1 MVAISYKPCYN
12 IKALNYYDICHGG
25 RRWSMKKGIHPE
37 YVETKVTCACGN
49 TFTVRSNK
57 EELHLE
63 TCNKCH
69 PLYTGE
75 QGNKKRTGR
84 VEEFNRKYGFNTETE
99 EK

>member
-1 MVAISYKPCYN
+1 MHKFLWHEFVMAEGDSN
-12 IKALNYYDICHGG
+12 
-25 RRWSMKKGIHPE
+25 MKKDIHPN

-69 PLYTGE
+69 PFYTGV
-75 QGNKKRTGR
+75 QGAVAKTGR
-84 VEEFNRKYGFNTETE
+84 VEKFNQKYGFN
-99 EK
+99 KK